1 MEADKLGGYTVKE
14 WRQMIE
20 DKVVADISDE
30 VLEFVKPNIFERKNA
45 QNKEARKESV
55 TEELYYVR
63 NEGFLGN
70 ALLWWTKG
78 CNGYTCDINDAH
90 KFTREQAEKTCKR
103 PQDSAYLCTY
113 IDGLEK
119 AKKVIIDSQYV
130 DKSERLWN

>member
-20 DKVVADISDE
+20 DKADISDE

-70 ALLWWTKG
+70 ALLWWTKAV
-78 CNGYTCDINDAH
+78 TAIPA
-90 KFTREQAEKTCKR
+90 
-103 PQDSAYLCTY
+103 
-113 IDGLEK
+113 I
-119 AKKVIIDSQYV
+119 
-130 DKSERLWN
+130 